1 MSDKQIEPLLRALI
15 PIQDYLADG
24 NIVISGGWVP
34 IIYQRYVLPGKGQ
47 PSLLTT
53 DVDVVIPNKL
63 DSGERHSLR
72 HLLLEDG
79 FIEDFVGDANPPASC
94 FRKEVGELNVELE
107 FLTPLRGAKNNE
119 TLWVQS
125 DLAAQ
130 ALRYSDILLEEP
142 MTVMISEEIDGKI
155 VELTL
160 FVPRPAAFVFQKGL
174 AFTKRIDR
182 IKKAKDLYYIFDI
195 IAGYPEFG
203 DAIVQG
209 MVQFKADSPTWFHQF
224 IKNMTKHFLDARAP
238 APRMIVEQRSES
250 AYKSLNDAQLEQYC
264 RSTMDDFV
272 AKISG

>member
-1 MSDKQIEPLLRALI
+1 MSDRQIEPLLRALI
-15 PIQDYLADG
+15 PIRDYLADE

-79 FIEDFVGDANPPASC
+79 FREDFVGDANPPASC
-94 FRKEVGELNVELE
+94 FRKVVGEFNIELE
-107 FLTPLRGAKNNE
+107 FLTPLRGAGNNE

-130 ALRYSDILLEEP
+130 ALRFSDILLEEP
-142 MTVMISEEIDGKI
+142 MRVKISEELDGEI
-155 VELTL
+155 VDLELY
-160 FVPRPAAFVFQKGL
+160 VPRPAAFIFQKGL

-182 IKKAKDLYYIFDI
+182 LKKAKDLYYIFDI
-195 IAGYPEFG
+195 IAGYPEFAR
-203 DAIVQG
+203 DIDEG
-209 MVQFKADSPTWFHQF
+209 MAQFKAAKPAWFHRF
-224 IKNMTKHFLDARAP
+224 IRNMTIIFL
-238 APRMIVEQRSES
+238 
-250 AYKSLNDAQLEQYC
+250 
-264 RSTMDDFV
+264 
-272 AKISG
+272 